1 MHSYLSL
8 FRIQHSMLKSVTQN
22 RLVPSDSSSAAI
34 SNGTYV
40 PISRWQIL
48 DVQMVSTFNWAIA
61 EHIF

>member
-8 FRIQHSMLKSVTQN
+8 FRIQHSMLKSVTQG
-22 RLVPSDSSSAAI
+22 RLVPSDSSSAGI

-48 DVQMVSTFNWAIA
+48 DVQMVSTFN
-61 EHIF
+61 